1 MAKRQLGEAGLS
13 KLGQLVGGS
22 ATVAAKTD
30 QPAIKRETAGSR
42 RNHTV
47 RLSGTEESRLQRL
60 ITRVSEE
67 AGRPISEADLMRGL
81 LMLGDKADAR
91 TLVNAVKDARFD
103 ADWPSQGEC

>member
-1 MAKRQLGEAGLS
+1 MAKRQLGGAGGS
-13 KLGQLVGGS
+13 KLGQLAS
-22 ATVAAKTD
+22 AATAVTKSD
-30 QPAIKRETAGSR
+30 RPAIKRETAGSR

-60 ITRVSEE
+60 ITKVSEE

-81 LMLGDKADAR
+81 LMLGDKTEAR

-103 ADWPSQGEC
+103 AE

>member
-1 MAKRQLGEAGLS
+1 MGKRPLGGAGES
-13 KLGQLVGGS
+13 KLGRLSGAASNV
-22 ATVAAKTD
+22 TVAER
-30 QPAIKRETAGSR
+30 PAIKRETAGSR

-81 LMLGDKADAR
+81 LVLGDKAEAKALVDAVR
-91 TLVNAVKDARFD
+91 HARFD
-103 ADWPSQGEC
+103 AD

>member
-1 MAKRQLGEAGLS
+1 MTKRQLGGAGGS
-13 KLGQLVGGS
+13 KLGRLAGPP
-22 ATVAAKTD
+22 VANPAAER
-30 QPAIKRETAGSR
+30 PAIKRETAGSR

-81 LMLGDKADAR
+81 LVLGDKADAR
-91 TLVNAVKDARFD
+91 ALVDAVRHARFD
-103 ADWPSQGEC
+103 AD